1 MKIAWFV
8 PSLLIAT
15 QSYAGGWEAS
25 ALDTGFMYK
34 DGNYGE
40 LSYASLDYDVKATAL
55 KAPGGTVSNIT
66 EKNIVKD
73 QNRTVFSFKTSVSD
87 FTLGLSSFTSAAMK
101 LNGSGSTYYSG
112 NGTAIPSADAEI
124 STLAFVSKY
133 SFSENFDVLLGVNQ
147 NTLAASTAT
156 TSRGTYKI
164 SGKSGTGEIYGVA
177 YSKPEIALRVELLAQ
192 PKAKMTTSTNYVP
205 SAYGVA
211 TIAAALAGGDSACTV
226 VPAGGVNFNSTL
238 NRPETYTLNLQT
250 GIAENTLLIGSIHK
264 TNWSKAQIDVPTGC
278 SASATG
284 SKFTDTT
291 TTKVGVGRKL
301 SDNWS
306 VLASY
311 QQETGGNKTTTSL
324 FTVNN
329 GYQSINL
336 GVSYTVDNITISG
349 GYSYTDIGDVAVV
362 IPVSGTDTTYATY
375 KNNSASALGLKVGV
389 SF

>member
-1 MKIAWFV
+1 MKIVWFV

-55 KAPGGTVSNIT
+55 KNPGGTASNIT

-73 QNRTVFSFKTSVSD
+73 QNRTVFSFKSSVAD

-124 STLAFVSKY
+124 NTLAFISKY

-147 NTLAASTAT
+147 NTLADSTAT

-164 SGKSGTGEIYGVA
+164 SGKSGMGEIYGVA
-177 YSKPEIALRVELLAQ
+177 YSKPEIALRVELLTQ

-211 TIAAALAGGDSACTV
+211 TIAAALAAGDTACTV

-238 NRPETYTLNLQT
+238 NRPETYTLNFQS
-250 GIAENTLLIGSIHK
+250 GIADNTLLIGSIHK
-264 TNWSKAQIDVPTGC
+264 TNWSKAQINVPTGC

-284 SKFTDTT
+284 SNFTDTT
-291 TTKVGVGRKL
+291 TTKVGIGRKL

-311 QQETGGNKTTTSL
+311 QQETGGKKTTTSL

-336 GVSYTVDNITISG
+336 GASYTVDNITISG
-349 GYSYTDIGDVAVV
+349 GYSYTDIGNVSVV
-362 IPVSGTDTTYATY
+362 IPVSGTDTTFATY
-375 KNNSASALGLKVGV
+375 KNNTASALGLKVGV

>member
-55 KAPGGTVSNIT
+55 KAPGGTASNIT

-349 GYSYTDIGDVAVV
+349 GYSYTDIGDVSVV
-362 IPVSGTDTTYATY
+362 IPVSGTNTTFATY

>member
-1 MKIAWFV
+1 MKIVWFV

-55 KAPGGTVSNIT
+55 KNPGGTASNIT

-73 QNRTVFSFKTSVSD
+73 QNRAVVSFKTSVSD

-101 LNGSGSTYYSG
+101 LNGSGSTYYTG

-124 STLAFVSKY
+124 STLAFMSKY

-147 NTLAASTAT
+147 NTLADSTAT

-164 SGKSGTGEIYGVA
+164 SGKSGMGEIYGVA

-205 SAYGVA
+205 SAYGVG
-211 TIAAALAGGDSACTV
+211 TIAAALAGGDTACTA
-226 VPAGGVNFNSTL
+226 VPAGGVTFNSTL
-238 NRPETYTLNLQT
+238 SRPETYTLSFQT
-250 GIAENTLLIGSIHK
+250 GIAENTLLIGSIHQ

-278 SASATG
+278 TASATG

-291 TTKVGVGRKL
+291 ITKVGVGRKL

-336 GVSYTVDNITISG
+336 GASYTFDNITISG
-349 GYSYTDIGDVAVV
+349 GYSYTDIGNISVI
-362 IPVSGTDTTYATY
+362 IPVSGTDTTFATY
-375 KNNSASALGLKVGV
+375 KNNTASALGLKVGV

>member
-1 MKIAWFV
+1 MKIVWFV

-55 KAPGGTVSNIT
+55 KNPGGTASNIT

-73 QNRTVFSFKTSVSD
+73 QNRTVFSFKSSVAD

-124 STLAFVSKY
+124 NTLAFISKY

-147 NTLAASTAT
+147 NTLADSTAT

-164 SGKSGTGEIYGVA
+164 SGKSGMGEIYGVA
-177 YSKPEIALRVELLAQ
+177 YSKPEIALRVELLTQ

-205 SAYGVA
+205 SAYGVG
-211 TIAAALAGGDSACTV
+211 TIAAALALGDTACTV

-238 NRPETYTLNLQT
+238 NRPETYTLNFQS
-250 GIAENTLLIGSIHK
+250 GIADNTLLIGSIHK
-264 TNWSKAQIDVPTGC
+264 TNWSKAQINVPTGC

-284 SKFTDTT
+284 SNFTDTT
-291 TTKVGVGRKL
+291 TTKVGIGRKL

-311 QQETGGNKTTTSL
+311 QQETGGKKTTTSL

-336 GVSYTVDNITISG
+336 GASYTVDNITISG
-349 GYSYTDIGDVAVV
+349 GYSYTDIGNVSVV
-362 IPVSGTDTTYATY
+362 IPVSGTDTTFATY
-375 KNNSASALGLKVGV
+375 KNNTASALGLKVGV

>member
-1 MKIAWFV
+1 MKIVWFV

-55 KAPGGTVSNIT
+55 KAPLGAASNIT

-87 FTLGLSSFTSAAMK
+87 FTLGLSSYTSAAMK
-101 LNGSGSTYYSG
+101 LNGSGSTYYVLSDG
-112 NGTAIPSADAEI
+112 VTAGHGTAIPSADAEI
-124 STLAFVSKY
+124 NTLSFIGKY
-133 SFSENFDVLLGVNQ
+133 SFSENLDVLLGVNQ
-147 NTLAASTAT
+147 NTLADSTAT

-164 SGKSGTGEIYGVA
+164 SGKAGMGEIYGFA
-177 YSKPEIALRVELLAQ
+177 YSRPEIALRVELLAQ
-192 PKAKMTTSTNYVP
+192 PKAKITTSTNYVA
-205 SAYGVA
+205 SAYGTG
-211 TIAAALAGGDSACTV
+211 TITAAGCT
-226 VPAGGVNFNSTL
+226 GTQTNINFNSTL
-238 NRPETYTLNLQT
+238 SRPETYTLNFQT

-291 TTKVGVGRKL
+291 TTKIGVGRKL

-306 VLASY
+306 VIASY
-311 QQETGGNKTTTSL
+311 QQETGGKKTTTSL

-349 GYSYTDIGDVAVV
+349 GYSYTDIGDVSVV
-362 IPVSGTDTTYATY
+362 IPVSGTNTTFATY
-375 KNNSASALGLKVGV
+375 KNNTASALGLKVGV

>member
-55 KAPGGTVSNIT
+55 KNPGGTASNIT

-205 SAYGVA
+205 SPYGVG

-250 GIAENTLLIGSIHK
+250 GIAENTLPIGSIHK

-349 GYSYTDIGDVAVV
+349 GYSYTDIGDVSVV
-362 IPVSGTDTTYATY
+362 IPVSGANTTFATY

>member
-55 KAPGGTVSNIT
+55 KAPGGTASYIT

-124 STLAFVSKY
+124 STLAFLSKY
-133 SFSENFDVLLGVNQ
+133 SYSENFDVLLGVNQ

-164 SGKSGTGEIYGVA
+164 SGKSGMGEIYGVA

-205 SAYGVA
+205 SAYGVG

-238 NRPETYTLNLQT
+238 SRPETYTLNLQT

-264 TNWSKAQIDVPTGC
+264 TNWSKSQIDVPTGC

-349 GYSYTDIGDVAVV
+349 GYSYTDIGDVSVV
-362 IPVSGTDTTYATY
+362 IPVSGTNTTFATY
-375 KNNSASALGLKVGV
+375 KNNTASALGLKVGV

>member
-40 LSYASLDYDVKATAL
+40 LSYASFDYDVKATAL
-55 KAPGGTVSNIT
+55 KAPGGTASNIT

-87 FTLGLSSFTSAAMK
+87 FTLGLSSFTSTAMK

-205 SAYGVA
+205 SPYGVG

-336 GVSYTVDNITISG
+336 GVSYTVENITISG
-349 GYSYTDIGDVAVV
+349 GYSYTDVGDISVV
-362 IPVSGTDTTYATY
+362 IPVSGTDTTFATY

>member
-55 KAPGGTVSNIT
+55 KAPGGTASNIT

>member
-55 KAPGGTVSNIT
+55 KAPGGTASNIT

-205 SAYGVA
+205 SAYGVG

-349 GYSYTDIGDVAVV
+349 GYSYTDIGDVSVV
-362 IPVSGTDTTYATY
+362 IPVSGTNTTFATY

>member
-1 MKIAWFV
+1 
-8 PSLLIAT
+8 
-15 QSYAGGWEAS
+15 
-25 ALDTGFMYK
+25 
-34 DGNYGE
+34 
-40 LSYASLDYDVKATAL
+40 
-55 KAPGGTVSNIT
+55 
-66 EKNIVKD
+66 
-73 QNRTVFSFKTSVSD
+73 
-87 FTLGLSSFTSAAMK
+87 MK
-101 LNGSGSTYYSG
+101 LNGSGSTYYILSDGNPG
-112 NGTAIPSADAEI
+112 NGTAIPSANAEI
-124 STLAFVSKY
+124 TTLSFMSKY

-164 SGKSGTGEIYGVA
+164 SGKSGMGEIYGVA

-205 SAYGVA
+205 SAYGVL
-211 TIAAALAGGDSACTV
+211 TIAAALAGGDSDCTV

-264 TNWSKAQIDVPTGC
+264 TNWSKAQIDVPTGGC

>member
-55 KAPGGTVSNIT
+55 KNPGGTASNIT

-87 FTLGLSSFTSAAMK
+87 FTLGLSSFTSAAMQ

-124 STLAFVSKY
+124 STLAFISKY
-133 SFSENFDVLLGVNQ
+133 SFSENFDLLLGVNQ
-147 NTLAASTAT
+147 NTLADSTAT

-177 YSKPEIALRVELLAQ
+177 YSMPEIALRVELLAQ
-192 PKAKMTTSTNYVP
+192 PKAKITASTNYVP
-205 SAYGVA
+205 SAYGVG
-211 TIAAALAGGDSACTV
+211 TIAAALTGGDTACTV

-238 NRPETYTLNLQT
+238 NRPETYTLNFQS
-250 GIAENTLLIGSIHK
+250 GIAENTLLIGSIHQ

-278 SASATG
+278 TASATG

-336 GVSYTVDNITISG
+336 GASYTFDNITISG
-349 GYSYTDIGDVAVV
+349 GYSYTDIGNISVI
-362 IPVSGTDTTYATY
+362 IPVSGTDTTFATY
-375 KNNSASALGLKVGV
+375 KNNTASALGLKVGV

>member
-55 KAPGGTVSNIT
+55 KAPGGTASNIT

-205 SAYGVA
+205 SAYGVG
-211 TIAAALAGGDSACTV
+211 TIAAALVGGDIDCTV

-349 GYSYTDIGDVAVV
+349 GYSYTDIGDVSVV
-362 IPVSGTDTTYATY
+362 IPVSGTNTTFATY